1 MTTEPSR
8 GSRTKDWISAVVW
21 FLLLDVVL
29 RVTGVY
35 TTETAAEAFLG
46 AALALALAFAIG
58 GQSMRRGLPAVQLAP
73 WLPPTSGLPQPTEQ
87 PAEETPD
94 PVITSD
100 IVRRATVFKW
110 SMRLLALPFLPMIG
124 MRRLLDKIA

>member
-1 MTTEPSR
+1 VTTEPSR

-73 WLPPTSGLPQPTEQ
+73 WLPPTSGLPQPTVASREVVF
-87 PAEETPD
+87 D
-94 PVITSD
+94 SSL
-100 IVRRATVFKW
+100 VRGVVN
-110 SMRLLALPFLPMIG
+110 
-124 MRRLLDKIA
+124 